1 MCLDRG
7 AASRAHHMTST
18 NIYANKATESGKY
31 YFENIGKY
39 QNISDNIKGPPY
51 DFQQHICKG
60 SKIMWKISNISLL
73 VEKQNENG
81 FVIKER
87 KSGEYGTCAW
97 LGYQL
102 PLSSNNTLAAIHGAV

>member
-1 MCLDRG
+1 
-7 AASRAHHMTST
+7 
-18 NIYANKATESGKY
+18 
-31 YFENIGKY
+31 
-39 QNISDNIKGPPY
+39 
-51 DFQQHICKG
+51 
-60 SKIMWKISNISLL
+60 MWKISNISLL